1 MPELPEVESLRLGL
15 EKVLLGQ
22 KIVSIKVLNS
32 KIVASNGTKR
42 EFDKIK
48 EKELISNLTNKKIIS
63 IDRRAKNIIFNFD
76 SDEILIVHLKMTG
89 QLLYDAEKSKHTHI
103 IFTLENGVLH
113 YNDVRKFGY
122 VLYYKNLNEAIRFGH
137 FKNIGLEPF
146 EKAFT
151 LDYFRENILKKN
163 KKIKTVLLEQSV
175 VVGCGNIYADEVC
188 FASKVLPDRNCKT
201 LNETEIKSL
210 YQNIKSILRSAI
222 KSGGSSISDYLL
234 PDGSRGNYGSLHKV
248 YGKAYTPCSICGNIL
263 EKSII
268 SGRATVYCNTCQK

>member
-22 KIVSIKVLNS
+22 KILTIKILNS
-32 KIVASNGTKR
+32 KIISGNGTKR
-42 EFDKIK
+42 EFNKTK
-48 EKELISNLTNKKIIS
+48 EKEFVENLKDKKIIS
-63 IDRRAKNIIFNFD
+63 VDRRAKNIIFNFD
-76 SDEILIVHLKMTG
+76 TKEVLIVHLKMTG
-89 QLLYDAEKSKHTHI
+89 QLLYASNQNKHTHI
-103 IFTLENGVLH
+103 VFELERGELH

-122 VLYYKNLNEAIRFGH
+122 VLYYKNLAEAIKFGH
-137 FKNIGLEPF
+137 FKNIGVEPF
-146 EKAFT
+146 DKNFT

-188 FASKVLPDRNCKT
+188 FASKVLPDRNSKT
-201 LNETEIKSL
+201 LNETEVKSL
-210 YQNIKSILRSAI
+210 YQNIKSILKAAI
-222 KSGGSSISDYLL
+222 RSGGSSISDYLL
-234 PDGSRGNYGSLHKV
+234 PDGSKGGYATSHKV
-248 YGKAYTPCSICGNIL
+248 YGKTGTPCPICGNIL

>member
-15 EKVLLGQ
+15 EKILLGQ
-22 KIVSIKVLNS
+22 KIINIKILNS
-32 KIVASNGTKR
+32 KIVVSNGTKR
-42 EFDKIK
+42 EFDKVK
-48 EKELISNLTNKKIIS
+48 ENEFINNLKGKNIVS

-76 SDEILIVHLKMTG
+76 TDEVMIVHLKMTG
-89 QLLYDAEKSKHTHI
+89 QLLYENQKNKHTHI
-103 IFTLENGVLH
+103 IFELERGVLH

-137 FKNIGLEPF
+137 FKNIGAEPF
-146 EKAFT
+146 DKGFT

-175 VVGCGNIYADEVC
+175 VVGCGNIYADEAC

-201 LNETEIKSL
+201 LTEVEIKSL
-210 YQNIKSILRSAI
+210 YQNIKSILKHAI
-222 KSGGSSISDYLL
+222 KAGGSSISDYLL
-234 PDGSRGNYGSLHKV
+234 PDGTKGKYANSHKV
-248 YGKAYTPCSICGNIL
+248 YGRSGMPCSICGNIL
-263 EKSII
+263 EKSIV

>member
-32 KIVASNGTKR
+32 KIVSSNGTKR
-42 EFDKIK
+42 EFSKTK
-48 EKELISNLTNKKIIS
+48 ENEFISSLKGKNIVS
-63 IDRRAKNIIFNFD
+63 IERRAKNIIFNFD
-76 SDEILIVHLKMTG
+76 TAEVMVVHLKMTG
-89 QLLYDAEKSKHTHI
+89 QLLYENQKSKHTHI
-103 IFTLENGVLH
+103 IFELESGVLH

-122 VLYYKNLNEAIRFGH
+122 VLYYKNLAEAIKFGH
-137 FKNIGLEPF
+137 FKNIGAEPF
-146 EKAFT
+146 DKGFT

-163 KKIKTVLLEQSV
+163 KKVKTVLLEQSV

-188 FASKVLPDRNCKT
+188 FASKVLPSRNCKT

-234 PDGSRGNYGSLHKV
+234 PDGTKGKYATSHKV
-248 YGKAYTPCSICGNIL
+248 YGRDGMPCSICGNIL